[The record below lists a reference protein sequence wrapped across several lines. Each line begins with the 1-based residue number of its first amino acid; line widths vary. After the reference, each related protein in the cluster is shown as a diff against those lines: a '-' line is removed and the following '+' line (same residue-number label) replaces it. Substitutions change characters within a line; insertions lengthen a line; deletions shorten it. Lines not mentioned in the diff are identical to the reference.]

1 MSAAFASDKNDPT
14 DDGRNWSRRGL
25 LKNDSRRMQSSA
37 DGRSHKAGEAQRRQE
52 MVVAPVTVDSA
63 SVKSPCH
70 RRTRRVW
77 KELVHRLRIWCMW
90 EEACKSPLRMTP
102 RISISVTSSIS
113 WGGGGWANITR
124 GLATSISF
132 DLDAFSLRLLAVAHS
147 CTALNSSAITCLI
160 EEAYDEIRV
169 ISELSNPVLCLDG
182 YPSHPT
188 SLIIHLPWGGEIL
201 PFHTW
206 LCKVTLKMR
215 CNWTLP
221 A

>member
-1 MSAAFASDKNDPT
+1 
-14 DDGRNWSRRGL
+14 
-25 LKNDSRRMQSSA
+25 MQSSA

-90 EEACKSPLRMTP
+90 EEACRSPLRMTP

-113 WGGGGWANITR
+113 WGGGWANITR

-132 DLDAFSLRLLAVAHS
+132 DLEAFSLRLLAVAHY
-147 CTALNSSAITCLI
+147 CTYQFFI
-160 EEAYDEIRV
+160 EETMMRYNEDEICV
-169 ISELSNPVLCLDG
+169 VMEQSNPALLMDRVEVACIDHEFWGPRLALYYAGPDRCHRRALSSKEGGVSPVLQEFD
-182 YPSHPT
+182 
-188 SLIIHLPWGGEIL
+188 
-201 PFHTW
+201 
-206 LCKVTLKMR
+206 
-215 CNWTLP
+215 
-221 A
+221 